1 MTAILSLLLV
11 VTLSILVTR
20 VAAVALRHTGL
31 ARQTAR
37 FQARSAF
44 SGAGFTTNESEKVV
58 NHPVRRR
65 IVLTLMLL
73 GNAGIVTAVSSLILA
88 FVAQG
93 ENGIPLA
100 YKIGLLVTGLVVLW
114 AVATSQWVDRLLSRL
129 VDRALKRFTRLD
141 VSDYEGLLHL
151 AGDYRIVEVQVED
164 GGWLDNRPLAEL
176 RPDQEGVLVLGVLT
190 EDGEWLGAPAG
201 SVRPQSGDTL
211 IVYGRAKAIRD
222 LTERRAGDERA
233 HQDAIAEQE
242 RVAEQERRKTGK
254 AGASPG

>member
-20 VAAVALRHTGL
+20 VAAIALRHTGL
-31 ARQTAR
+31 ASQTAR

-44 SGAGFTTNESEKVV
+44 SGAGFTTSESEQVV

-93 ENGIPLA
+93 EGGLGLP
-100 YKIGLLVTGLVVLW
+100 YKIVLLVVGLITLW
-114 AVATSQWVDRLLSRL
+114 ALASSQWVDQLLSRL
-129 VDRALKRFTRLD
+129 VDRALKRFTHLD

-151 AGDYRIVEVQVED
+151 AGAYQIIEVQVQQ
-164 GGWLDNRPLAEL
+164 GGWLENRPLSSL
-176 RPDQEGVLVLGVLT
+176 RPDDEGVLVLGVVAK
-190 EDGEWLGAPAG
+190 DGQWLGTPG
-201 SVRPQSGDTL
+201 GDIRPQSGDTL
-211 IVYGRAKAIRD
+211 VVYGRTDAIRK
-222 LTERRAGDERA
+222 LTERRAGDEPGHRA
-233 HQDAIAEQE
+233 AVAEQE
-242 RVAEQERRKTGK
+242 KIAASERRKTGH
-254 AGASPG
+254 AADES